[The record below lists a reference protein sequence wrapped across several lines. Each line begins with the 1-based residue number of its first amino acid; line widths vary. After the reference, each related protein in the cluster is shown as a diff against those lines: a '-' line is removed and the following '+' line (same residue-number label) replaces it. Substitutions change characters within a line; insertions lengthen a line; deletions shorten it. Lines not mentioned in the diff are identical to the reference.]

1 MSDAA
6 DSRYTQVQSLSQA
19 VVAQV
24 RAIWSGLDPANI
36 LASLQ
41 GDQGAAILQAV
52 IAGQL
57 TAAQGAQQFVMMA
70 MAARNAAAPALA
82 ALAPE
87 AFAGIASDGRPLATL
102 LYTPAITTY
111 TAYAAGMSQEAAALA
126 GMNQMARMVS
136 TQITDASRSA
146 TMVSMT
152 THRRC
157 IAYVRV
163 VKLPA
168 CGRCIILAGRQY
180 SYSTGFQRH
189 PKCDCGMDPIDIER
203 WDDVPS
209 PKDLVAQMSP
219 EEQRKRLGAAAVD
232 ALDKGAD
239 LFQVV
244 NARRGMET
252 MTVHGRTVQATKE
265 GITRRGLA
273 GARLITGNPDAKI
286 APRNGGDVRVV
297 SEFTRR
303 TATGRQ
309 QTVRLRGARAP
320 RLMPE
325 EILRLADD
333 REHQLRLLKKHGYI
347 Y

>member
-6 DSRYTQVQSLSQA
+6 DARYTQVQSLAQA

-24 RAIWSGLDPANI
+24 RSIWSGLDPANI

-52 IAGQL
+52 VAGQL
-57 TAAQGAQQFVMMA
+57 TAAEGAQQFVMMA
-70 MAARNAAAPALA
+70 MAARNAAAPVLA

-87 AFAGIASDGRPLATL
+87 AFAGVASDGRPLTSL
-102 LYTPAITTY
+102 LYVPAITTY
-111 TAYAAGMSQEAAALA
+111 TAYAAGMGAEAAAVA
-126 GMNQMARMVS
+126 GMSQMARMVS

-168 CGRCIILAGRQY
+168 CGRCIILAGKQY
-180 SYSTGFQRH
+180 SYSTGFRRH

-209 PKDLVAQMSP
+209 PKALVDQMSP

-232 ALDKGAD
+232 ALAKGAD
-239 LFQVV
+239 LNQVV
-244 NARRGMET
+244 NARRGMQT
-252 MTVHGRTVQATKE
+252 MTVHGRKVQATTE
-265 GITRRGLA
+265 GTTVRGLA
-273 GARLITGNPDAKI
+273 GKRLARDDKAIKI
-286 APRNGGDVRVV
+286 PGQRYRV
-297 SEFTRR
+297 
-303 TATGRQ
+303 AT
-309 QTVRLRGARAP
+309 TP

>member
-6 DSRYTQVQSLSQA
+6 DARYTQVQSLSQA

-24 RAIWSGLDPANI
+24 RSIWSGLDPANI

-41 GDQGAAILQAV
+41 GDQGAAILRAV
-52 IAGQL
+52 VAGQL
-57 TAAQGAQQFVMMA
+57 TAAEGAQQFVMMA
-70 MAARNAAAPALA
+70 MAARNAAAPVLA
-82 ALAPE
+82 ALSPE
-87 AFAGIASDGRPLATL
+87 AFAGVASDGRPLATL

-111 TAYAAGMSQEAAALA
+111 TAYAAGMDAEAAAVA

-136 TQITDASRSA
+136 TQIADASRSA
-146 TMVSMT
+146 TMVSMA

-157 IAYVRV
+157 NAYVRV
-163 VKLPA
+163 VRLPA

-189 PKCDCGMDPIDIER
+189 PKCDCGMDPIDVER

-209 PKDLVAQMSP
+209 PQALVDQMSP
-219 EEQRKRLGAAAVD
+219 QEQRKRLGAAAVD
-232 ALDKGAD
+232 ALAKGAD
-239 LFQVV
+239 LSQVV
-244 NARRGMET
+244 NARRGMQT
-252 MTVHGRTVQATKE
+252 MTVHGRQVQATTE
-265 GITRRGLA
+265 GTTLRGLA
-273 GARLITGNPDAKI
+273 GKRLAAEQGAGKVPGQ
-286 APRNGGDVRVV
+286 RYSR
-297 SEFTRR
+297 SR
-303 TATGRQ
+303 T
-309 QTVRLRGARAP
+309 P

>member
-6 DSRYTQVQSLSQA
+6 DARYTQVQSLSQA

-24 RAIWSGLDPANI
+24 RSIWSGLDPANI

-41 GDQGAAILQAV
+41 GDQGAAILRAV
-52 IAGQL
+52 VAGQL
-57 TAAQGAQQFVMMA
+57 TAAEGAQQFVMMA
-70 MAARNAAAPALA
+70 MAARNAAAPVLA
-82 ALAPE
+82 ALSPE
-87 AFAGIASDGRPLATL
+87 AFAGVASDGRPLATL

-111 TAYAAGMSQEAAALA
+111 TAYAAGMDAEAAAVA

-136 TQITDASRSA
+136 TQIADASRSA
-146 TMVSMT
+146 TMVSMA

-163 VKLPA
+163 VRLPA

-189 PKCDCGMDPIDIER
+189 PKCDCGMDPIDVER

-209 PKDLVAQMSP
+209 PQALVDQMSP
-219 EEQRKRLGAAAVD
+219 QEQRKRLGAAVVD
-232 ALDKGAD
+232 ALAAGAD
-239 LFQVV
+239 LSQVV
-244 NARRGMET
+244 NARRGMQT
-252 MTVHGRTVQATKE
+252 MTVHGRQVQATTE
-265 GITRRGLA
+265 GTTLRGLA
-273 GARLITGNPDAKI
+273 GKRLAAEQGAGKVPGQ
-286 APRNGGDVRVV
+286 RYSR
-297 SEFTRR
+297 SR
-303 TATGRQ
+303 T
-309 QTVRLRGARAP
+309 P

>member
-6 DSRYTQVQSLSQA
+6 DARYRQVQSLSQA
-19 VVAQV
+19 VVARV
-24 RAIWSGLDPANI
+24 AGIWSGLDPAKI

-41 GDQGAAILQAV
+41 GDQGAAILAAV
-52 IAGQL
+52 VAGQL
-57 TAAQGAQQFVMMA
+57 TAAQGAQAFVAQA
-70 MAARNAAAPALA
+70 MAERAAAARLA
-82 ALAPE
+82 ADVQPE
-87 AFAGIASDGRPLATL
+87 AFANIASDGRPLSTL
-102 LYTPAITTY
+102 LFQPAITTF
-111 TAYAAGMSQEAAALA
+111 TAWQAGGNAQTALLA

-136 TQITDASRSA
+136 LQVTDASRAA
-146 TMVSMT
+146 TQTAMV

-168 CGRCIILAGRQY
+168 CGRCIILAGKQY

-209 PKDLVAQMSP
+209 PEKLVAQMSP
-219 EEQRKRLGAAAVD
+219 QEQRRRLGAAAVD
-232 ALDKGAD
+232 ALANGAD
-239 LFQVV
+239 LAQVV
-244 NARRGMET
+244 NARRGMQT
-252 MTVHGRTVQATKE
+252 MTAYGRKVQATTE
-265 GITRRGLA
+265 G
-273 GARLITGNPDAKI
+273 
-286 APRNGGDVRVV
+286 
-297 SEFTRR
+297 S
-303 TATGRQ
+303 
-309 QTVRLRGARAP
+309 TVRGIAGKRLARDNGAEKLPGQRYSRSRTP

-333 REHQLRLLKKHGYI
+333 REHQLRLLRKHGYI

>member
-6 DSRYTQVQSLSQA
+6 DARYTQVHSLAQA

-24 RAIWSGLDPANI
+24 RSIWSGLDPANI

-52 IAGQL
+52 VAGQL
-57 TAAQGAQQFVMMA
+57 TAAEGAQQFVMMA
-70 MAARNAAAPALA
+70 MAARNAAAPVLA

-87 AFAGIASDGRPLATL
+87 AFAGVASDGRPLTSL
-102 LYTPAITTY
+102 LYVPAITTY
-111 TAYAAGMSQEAAALA
+111 TAYAAGMGAEAAAVA

-180 SYSTGFQRH
+180 SYSTGFRRH

-209 PKDLVAQMSP
+209 PKALVDQMSP

-232 ALDKGAD
+232 ALANGAD
-239 LFQVV
+239 LNQVV
-244 NARRGMET
+244 NARRGMQT
-252 MTVHGRTVQATKE
+252 MTVHGRTVQATTE
-265 GITRRGLA
+265 GTTVRGLA
-273 GARLITGNPDAKI
+273 GKRLARDSKAVKI
-286 APRNGGDVRVV
+286 PGQRYRV
-297 SEFTRR
+297 
-303 TATGRQ
+303 AT
-309 QTVRLRGARAP
+309 TP

>member
-1 MSDAA
+1 MSEAA
-6 DSRYTQVQSLSQA
+6 DARYRQVQSLAQA
-19 VVAQV
+19 VVARVQS
-24 RAIWSGLDPANI
+24 IWSGLDPANI

-41 GDQGAAILQAV
+41 GDQGGAILDAV
-52 IAGQL
+52 VAGQL
-57 TAAQGAQQFVMMA
+57 TAAEGAQAFVGLA
-70 MAARNAAAPALA
+70 MAERGAAARVAAEVEPA
-82 ALAPE
+82 
-87 AFAGIASDGRPLATL
+87 AFAAIASDGRPLTTL
-102 LYTPAITTY
+102 LFQPAITTY
-111 TAYAAGMSQEAAALA
+111 TTLAAGADPRTALLA

-136 TQITDASRSA
+136 LQVTDASRAA
-146 TMVSMT
+146 TQTAMA

-209 PKDLVAQMSP
+209 PEKLVAQMTP

-232 ALDKGAD
+232 ALSKGAD
-239 LFQVV
+239 LSQVV
-244 NARRGMET
+244 NARRGMQT
-252 MTVHGRTVQATKE
+252 MTVFGRKVQATTE
-265 GITRRGLA
+265 G
-273 GARLITGNPDAKI
+273 
-286 APRNGGDVRVV
+286 
-297 SEFTRR
+297 S
-303 TATGRQ
+303 
-309 QTVRLRGARAP
+309 TVRGIAGKRLSRDMGADKLPGQRYRRSKTP

-333 REHQLRLLKKHGYI
+333 RDHQLRLLKKHGYI

>member
-6 DSRYTQVQSLSQA
+6 DARYTQVQSLAQA

-24 RAIWSGLDPANI
+24 RSIWSGLDPANI

-52 IAGQL
+52 VAGQL
-57 TAAQGAQQFVMMA
+57 TAAEGAQQFVMMA
-70 MAARNAAAPALA
+70 MAARNAAAPVLA

-87 AFAGIASDGRPLATL
+87 AFAGVASDGRPLTSL
-102 LYTPAITTY
+102 LYVPAITTY
-111 TAYAAGMSQEAAALA
+111 TAYAAGMGAEAAAVA

-136 TQITDASRSA
+136 TQITDVSRSA

-168 CGRCIILAGRQY
+168 CGRCIILAGKQY
-180 SYSTGFQRH
+180 SYSTGFRRH

-209 PKDLVAQMSP
+209 PKALVDQMSP

-232 ALDKGAD
+232 ALANGAD
-239 LFQVV
+239 LNQVV
-244 NARRGMET
+244 NARRGMQT
-252 MTVHGRTVQATKE
+252 MTVHGRTVQATTE
-265 GITRRGLA
+265 GTTVRGLA
-273 GARLITGNPDAKI
+273 GKRLARDSKAVKI
-286 APRNGGDVRVV
+286 PGQRYRV
-297 SEFTRR
+297 
-303 TATGRQ
+303 AT
-309 QTVRLRGARAP
+309 TP

>member
-6 DSRYTQVQSLSQA
+6 DARHTQVQSLAQA
-19 VVAQV
+19 VVGQV
-24 RAIWSGLDPANI
+24 RSIWSGLDPANI

-52 IAGQL
+52 VAGQL
-57 TAAQGAQQFVMMA
+57 TAAEGAQQFVMMA
-70 MAARNAAAPALA
+70 MAARNAAAPVLA

-87 AFAGIASDGRPLATL
+87 AFAGVASDGRPLTSL
-102 LYTPAITTY
+102 LYMPAITTY
-111 TAYAAGMSQEAAALA
+111 TAYAAGMGAEAAAVA

-168 CGRCIILAGRQY
+168 CGRCIILAGKQY

-209 PKDLVAQMSP
+209 PKALVDQMSP

-232 ALDKGAD
+232 ALAKGAD
-239 LFQVV
+239 LNQVV
-244 NARRGMET
+244 NARRGMQT
-252 MTVHGRTVQATKE
+252 MTVHGRTVQATTE
-265 GITRRGLA
+265 GTTVRGLA
-273 GARLITGNPDAKI
+273 GKQLARDSKAVKI
-286 APRNGGDVRVV
+286 PGQRYRV
-297 SEFTRR
+297 
-303 TATGRQ
+303 AT
-309 QTVRLRGARAP
+309 TP

-333 REHQLRLLKKHGYI
+333 REHQLRLLKKHGYV

>member
-6 DSRYTQVQSLSQA
+6 DARYTQVQTLAQA
-19 VVAQV
+19 VVARV
-24 RAIWSGLDPANI
+24 SAIWSGLDPAHI

-41 GDQGAAILQAV
+41 GDQGAAILDAV
-52 IAGQL
+52 VAGQL
-57 TAAQGAQQFVMMA
+57 TAAQGAQAFVAQA
-70 MAARNAAAPALA
+70 MAERAAAARLA
-82 ALAPE
+82 AEVAPE
-87 AFAGIASDGRPLATL
+87 AFAGIASDGRPLTTL
-102 LYTPAITTY
+102 LFQPAITTFTTLAGGADPR
-111 TAYAAGMSQEAAALA
+111 TALLA

-136 TQITDASRSA
+136 TQIADTSRAA
-146 TMVSMT
+146 TQVSMV

-168 CGRCIILAGRQY
+168 CGRCLILAGRQY
-180 SYSTGFQRH
+180 SYSTGFKRH

-203 WDDVPS
+203 WGEVPS
-209 PKDLVAQMSP
+209 PEKLVAQMTP

-232 ALDKGAD
+232 ALAKGAD
-239 LFQVV
+239 LAQVV
-244 NARRGMET
+244 NARRGMQT
-252 MTVHGRTVQATKE
+252 MTVFGRKVQATTE
-265 GITRRGLA
+265 G
-273 GARLITGNPDAKI
+273 
-286 APRNGGDVRVV
+286 
-297 SEFTRR
+297 S
-303 TATGRQ
+303 
-309 QTVRLRGARAP
+309 TVRGIAGKRLATDLGADKLPGQRYRRSKSP

>member
-6 DSRYTQVQSLSQA
+6 DARYTQVQTLAQA
-19 VVAQV
+19 VVSQV
-24 RAIWSGLDPANI
+24 RSIWSGLDPANI

-52 IAGQL
+52 VAGQL
-57 TAAQGAQQFVMMA
+57 TAAEGAQAFVGMA
-70 MAARNAAAPALA
+70 MAARNAAGAALG

-87 AFAGIASDGRPLATL
+87 TFAGIASDGRPLTTL
-102 LYTPAITTY
+102 LYQPAITTY
-111 TAYAAGMSQEAAALA
+111 TAYAAGMGEEAAALA
-126 GMNQMARMVS
+126 GMNQMARMVA
-136 TQITDASRSA
+136 TQIADTSRSA
-146 TMVSMT
+146 TLVSMT
-152 THRRC
+152 AHRRC

-203 WDDVPS
+203 WGDVPS
-209 PKDLVAQMSP
+209 PEALVKQMTP
-219 EEQRKRLGAAAVD
+219 EEQRRRLGAAAVD

-239 LFQVV
+239 LHQVV
-244 NARRGMET
+244 NARRGMQT
-252 MTVHGRTVQATKE
+252 MTVYGRKVQATTE
-265 GITRRGLA
+265 GTTVRGLA
-273 GARLITGNPDAKI
+273 GKRLSQDSKAVKI
-286 APRNGGDVRVV
+286 PGQRYRV
-297 SEFTRR
+297 
-303 TATGRQ
+303 AT
-309 QTVRLRGARAP
+309 TP

>member
-1 MSDAA
+1 MSEAA
-6 DSRYTQVQSLSQA
+6 DARYRQVQSLAQA
-19 VVAQV
+19 VVARV
-24 RAIWSGLDPANI
+24 ASIWSGLDPANI

-41 GDQGAAILQAV
+41 GDQGGAILDAV
-52 IAGQL
+52 VAGQL
-57 TAAQGAQQFVMMA
+57 TAAQGAQAFVGMA
-70 MAARNAAAPALA
+70 MAERGAAARA
-82 ALAPE
+82 AAEIAPE
-87 AFAGIASDGRPLATL
+87 SLAGIASDGRPLTTL
-102 LYTPAITTY
+102 LFQPAITTY
-111 TAYAAGMSQEAAALA
+111 TTLAAGADPRTALLA

-136 TQITDASRSA
+136 TQIADTSRAA
-146 TMVSMT
+146 TSVAMT

-203 WDDVPS
+203 WDDVSS
-209 PKDLVAQMSP
+209 PEDLVAQMSP

-232 ALDKGAD
+232 ALAKGAD
-239 LFQVV
+239 LAQVV
-244 NARRGMET
+244 NARRGMQT
-252 MTVHGRTVQATKE
+252 MTAYGRTVQATTE
-265 GITRRGLA
+265 GTTKRGIAGKRLSEEA
-273 GARLITGNPDAKI
+273 GAAKI
-286 APRNGGDVRVV
+286 PGQRYSR
-297 SEFTRR
+297 SKT
-303 TATGRQ
+303 
-309 QTVRLRGARAP
+309 P

-333 REHQLRLLKKHGYI
+333 RDHQLRLLKKHGYI